1 MFRHMG
7 GSLARLLAVA
17 SGALS
22 VACPSPAGAATHALD
37 LPGAAATV
45 FTSAAPDASVG
56 SSVADAGD
64 VNGDGVSD
72 LVIGAAG
79 SSRNGRSGSGSAYV
93 IFGSSPLRPR
103 LPLDRLGDGGFRID
117 GAPPEVKVRTRDF
130 LGEDGGPLTDSAGYA
145 VTGIGDVNGDGLA
158 DVAVSAPDASP
169 HKRIAAGAVYVVF
182 GKRSGTPVDLKRLG
196 TSGYRIAGEQ
206 RSSEAGEVI
215 AAAGDV
221 NGDGRGDLLV
231 GTFFGLFRK
240 AQGNVYV
247 VFSPPAPHAID
258 LAHLDADGIAIRGS
272 WPVGPHVAAPGDVDG
287 DGLADVLVGA
297 PPSTKDGKG
306 RAYVIF
312 GRTAAGELRLRSLH
326 GAGFS
331 IRESQSRDYGGNL
344 GGLVGGP
351 GDVNGD
357 GRPDLLVGGG

>member
-7 GSLARLLAVA
+7 GSLARLVAVA

-45 FTSAAPDASVG
+45 FTAAAPDASLG

-72 LVIGAAG
+72 LVIGASE
-79 SSRNGRSGSGSAYV
+79 SSRNGRSGSGSASV
-93 IFGSSPLRPR
+93 VFGSSPLRPR

-130 LGEDGGPLTDSAGYA
+130 LGEHGGFLTDSAGYA
-145 VTGIGDVNGDGLA
+145 VAGIGDVNGDGLA

-182 GKRSGTPVDLKRLG
+182 GKRTSEPVDLAKRG
-196 TSGYRIAGEQ
+196 DGGYRIAGPEKAET
-206 RSSEAGEVI
+206 SGDPI

-221 NGDGRGDLLV
+221 NGDARGDLLV
-231 GTFFGLFRK
+231 GG
-240 AQGNVYV
+240 Y
-247 VFSPPAPHAID
+247 PD
-258 LAHLDADGIAIRGS
+258 LS
-272 WPVGPHVAAPGDVDG
+272 
-287 DGLADVLVGA
+287 
-297 PPSTKDGKG
+297 GKG
-306 RAYVIF
+306 
-312 GRTAAGELRLRSLH
+312 
-326 GAGFS
+326 
-331 IRESQSRDYGGNL
+331 Q
-344 GGLVGGP
+344 
-351 GDVNGD
+351 
-357 GRPDLLVGGG
+357 